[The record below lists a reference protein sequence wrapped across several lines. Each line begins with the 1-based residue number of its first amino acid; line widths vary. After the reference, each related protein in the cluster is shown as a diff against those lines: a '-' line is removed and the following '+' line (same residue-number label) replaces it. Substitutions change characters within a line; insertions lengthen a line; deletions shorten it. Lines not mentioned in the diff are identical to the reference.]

1 MSDVDIEKVENS
13 AEAQERSFSVLQ
25 TRQSFNIRPIKFLRY
40 LVLNPVQE
48 MVRSLYLEYLILVWK
63 L

>member
-13 AEAQERSFSVLQ
+13 AEAQESSFSVLQ
-25 TRQSFNIRPIKFLRY
+25 TRQSFTIWPIKFLRY